1 MPFVIHDLQDS
12 QMFALAQ
19 AAGRAG
25 FTVVGSSWPVE
36 PWTLHSRYIRQVVSM
51 PCLGENL
58 SGVYALRWR
67 DAGLSGVWLP
77 GVDDTAAFTARYA
90 PMLNKLGMRFLV
102 AGTEA
107 QQQANAVHTLPS
119 DCGLA
124 IPWMRRLSGEEL
136 MEAAAQLP
144 YPVIA
149 KSRRH
154 AYQRLDD
161 ADQVRRH
168 AGRMAVESGPEYVH
182 CIQQYIEGPI
192 ERMASAMLLFDAD
205 GRPVRG
211 FTGRRLRVS
220 DTRFGPF
227 GETTAARA
235 EWIPDLYAGARNLLQ
250 HIGWQGFAEVE
261 CKQGEDGRWY
271 VMEINPRTSG
281 WICLAEADGAGFLQ
295 AYHRLCTDN
304 MVLEES
310 CLQRSRT
317 AYRRLI
323 ATCYHEPDW
332 AACTS
337 PRQGRWRTLQR
348 TWGAL
353 RAGRRQPMQYG
364 AWDGRDLRASL
375 GLLRR
380 SIRRTRQASRI
391 RRQQG
396 L

>member
-12 QMFALAQ
+12 QMFSLAQ

-25 FTVVGSSWPVE
+25 FPVVGSSWPLE
-36 PWTLHSRYIRQVVSM
+36 PWTRHSRYIRQAVSM

-67 DAGLSGVWLP
+67 DTGLSGVWLP
-77 GVDDTAAFTARYA
+77 GVDDTAAFTAHYA
-90 PMLNKLGMRFLV
+90 PLLHKFGLRFLV

-107 QQQANAVHTLPS
+107 QQRAHAVHDLPA

-124 IPWMRRLSGEEL
+124 IPWMRRFSGEEL
-136 MEAAAQLP
+136 MEAADGLV

-149 KSRRH
+149 KSRRN
-154 AYQRLDD
+154 AYRRFDD
-161 ADQVRRH
+161 ADQLRRH
-168 AGRMAVESGPEYVH
+168 AGQMAAEVGPEYVH
-182 CIQQYIEGPI
+182 RIQQYIDGPI
-192 ERMASAMLLFDAD
+192 ERMASAMLLFDAG

-220 DTRFGPF
+220 DTRYGAF

-235 EWIPDLYAGARNLLQ
+235 EWIPDLYAGARDLLARL
-250 HIGWQGFAEVE
+250 GWRGFAEVE
-261 CKQGEDGRWY
+261 CKQGEDGRWT

-281 WICLAEADGAGFLQ
+281 WTCLAEADGAGFLQ
-295 AYHRLCTDN
+295 AYHRLCTDGI
-304 MVLEES
+304 VLEEA

-332 AACTS
+332 AGCTS
-337 PRQGRWRTLQR
+337 PHQGRWRTLGR
-348 TWGAL
+348 TWAAI
-353 RAGRRQPMQYG
+353 RAGRTRPMQFG

-375 GLLRR
+375 ALAWS
-380 SIRRTRQASRI
+380 SIRRARQAARL

>member
-25 FTVVGSSWPVE
+25 FPVVGSSWPVE
-36 PWTLHSRYIRQVVSM
+36 PWTRHSRYIRRVVSM

-58 SGVYALRWR
+58 AGVYALRWR

-77 GVDDTAAFTARYA
+77 AVDDTAAFTARYA
-90 PMLNKLGMRFLV
+90 PMLRKLGMRFLV
-102 AGTEA
+102 AGIEA
-107 QQQANAVHTLPS
+107 QQQANAVDTLP

-124 IPWMRRLSGEEL
+124 IPWMRQMPAGEL
-136 MEAAAQLP
+136 MDAADTLA
-144 YPVIA
+144 YPLID

-154 AYQRLDD
+154 AYRRLED
-161 ADQVRRH
+161 ADQARRH
-168 AGRMAVESGPEYVH
+168 AGQMLAEVGPEYRH
-182 CIQQYIEGPI
+182 HLQQYIPGPV
-192 ERMASAMLLFDAD
+192 ERMASAMLLFDAG

-220 DTRFGPF
+220 DSRREPF
-227 GETTAARA
+227 GETTAACA
-235 EWIPDLYAGARNLLQ
+235 EWIPALYEGARNLLAR
-250 HIGWQGFAEVE
+250 IGWQGFAEVE
-261 CKQGEDGRWY
+261 CKRAEDGRWY

-281 WICLAEADGAGFLQ
+281 WLCLAEADGAGFLQ
-295 AYHRLCTDN
+295 AYHRLCTDDLR
-304 MVLEES
+304 LEEA

-317 AYRRLI
+317 GYRRLI

-332 AACTS
+332 AGCTS
-337 PRQGRWRTLQR
+337 PHQGRWQTLGR
-348 TWGAL
+348 TWAAI
-353 RAGRRQPMQYG
+353 RAGRQRPMQYG

-375 GLLRR
+375 TLAWA
-380 SIRRTRQASRI
+380 SIRRTRQALRL

>member
-25 FTVVGSSWPVE
+25 FPVVGSSWPVE
-36 PWTLHSRYIRQVVSM
+36 PWTRHSRYIRQVVSM

-58 SGVYALRWR
+58 AGVYALRWR
-67 DAGLSGVWLP
+67 DAGLTGVWLP

-90 PMLNKLGMRFLV
+90 PMLGNLGLHFLV
-102 AGTEA
+102 AGSEA
-107 QQQANAVHTLPS
+107 QQRANAIDELPT

-124 IPWMRRLSGEEL
+124 IPWVRRMSGEEL
-136 MEAAAQLP
+136 IEAADSLA
-144 YPVIA
+144 YPVID
-149 KSRRH
+149 KSRRN
-154 AYQRLDD
+154 AYSRLDD
-161 ADQVRRH
+161 AGQARRH
-168 AGRMAVESGPEYVH
+168 AERLAQERGAAYTHR
-182 CIQQYIEGPI
+182 IQQYIDGPVT
-192 ERMASAMLLFDAD
+192 RMASAMLLFDAR

-235 EWIPDLYAGARNLLQ
+235 EWIPELYEGARDLLT

-261 CKQGEDGRWY
+261 CKQGEDGRWT

-281 WICLAEADGAGFLQ
+281 WLCLAEADGAGFLQ
-295 AYHRLCTDN
+295 AYHRLCTDDL
-304 MVLEES
+304 VLEEA

-317 AYRRLI
+317 AYQRLI

-332 AACTS
+332 AGSTS
-337 PRQGRWRTLQR
+337 PHQGHWRTLGR
-348 TWGAL
+348 TLGAI
-353 RAGRRQPMQYG
+353 RAGRSRPMQYG

-375 GLLRR
+375 ALLRR
-380 SIRRTRQASRI
+380 SIRRAWQASRL
-391 RRQQG
+391 RKKQG